1 MYIIAFESEA
11 AYQMARGALAGIGI
25 KTTLETGDPWQAVA
39 KHEAKSAVENKLI
52 NHPELYY
59 DDNFNSDVI
68 VDGIMEALDG
78 CSLIDQ
84 FYQEASDEF
93 DNQVKEILESRS
105 DGV

>member
-39 KHEAKSAVENKLI
+39 RHEAKSAVENKLI

-59 DDNFNSDVI
+59 KDGFDDNVI
-68 VDGIMEALDG
+68 VEGIMEALDG
-78 CSLIDQ
+78 SNLIDE

-93 DNQVKEILESRS
+93 DSQVKEILE
-105 DGV
+105 DMNNGI